1 MTPLRAHKA
10 FITAITSLGDIVI
23 SGDADGSVRA
33 WLLDPKDY
41 EDGDPDTVELYR
53 FKKWQRENQDE
64 ESLDLEFLNMKEK
77 TKKDATFQEI
87 CNIFCLVFPHM
98 CINTR
103 SNQ

>member
-64 ESLDLEFLNMKEK
+64 EVIKYDNLRVKRIWMLEGR
-77 TKKDATFQEI
+77 D
-87 CNIFCLVFPHM
+87 
-98 CINTR
+98 
-103 SNQ
+103 

>member
-10 FITAITSLGDIVI
+10 YITAITSLGDIVI

-41 EDGDPDTVELYR
+41 EDGEPDTVELYR

-64 ESLDLEFLNMKEK
+64 EVIKYDNLRVKRIWMLEGR
-77 TKKDATFQEI
+77 D
-87 CNIFCLVFPHM
+87 
-98 CINTR
+98 
-103 SNQ
+103 

>member
-10 FITAITSLGDIVI
+10 YITAITSLGDIVI

-64 ESLDLEFLNMKEK
+64 EVIKYDNLRVKRIWMLEGR
-77 TKKDATFQEI
+77 D
-87 CNIFCLVFPHM
+87 
-98 CINTR
+98 
-103 SNQ
+103 

>member
-10 FITAITSLGDIVI
+10 YITAITSLGDIVI

-41 EDGDPDTVELYR
+41 EDGEPDTVELYR

-64 ESLDLEFLNMKEK
+64 EVIKYDNLRVKRIWMLEGRDQYGDL
-77 TKKDATFQEI
+77 
-87 CNIFCLVFPHM
+87 V
-98 CINTR
+98 
-103 SNQ
+103 